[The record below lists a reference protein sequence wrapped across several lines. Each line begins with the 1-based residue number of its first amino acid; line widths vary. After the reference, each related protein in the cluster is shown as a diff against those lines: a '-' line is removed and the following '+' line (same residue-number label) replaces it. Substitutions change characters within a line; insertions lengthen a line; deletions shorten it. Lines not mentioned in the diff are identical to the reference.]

1 MYMDHIW
8 STCLYFKEN
17 EETTFEKQIP
27 KLLGFR
33 TVSQSL
39 GGFAIQQ
46 RFVELD
52 PFSGETRRLG
62 SDTGGGF
69 VWLVHI

>member
-1 MYMDHIW
+1 MDHIW

-52 PFSGETRRLG
+52 PFSGRQGVLDPTRVVVLYG
-62 SDTGGGF
+62 
-69 VWLVHI
+69 